1 MIRPFAQEDGEG
13 VAALLHEDDVPHALT
28 ADGVRH
34 WLASQPERAVAR
46 CWVAVD
52 GDRIVAWSRVRLQ
65 WFTRA
70 EDVAEVWAFVSPEH
84 RGRGH
89 GGTLF
94 TAGLEHV
101 AAAGA
106 RSVESW
112 SEGEPGSR
120 FLVARGFRPVR
131 VERVLRLD
139 LAGADLSALPG
150 LRAAKEAEG
159 FTLAPLGAVADRA
172 DALYGLDAAATADVP
187 ATHAIDDFRAEDWVE
202 ETFAHPQL
210 TQEGSFVLLAGGEP
224 VAYAFLHVDS
234 VHRLAANEM
243 TGTRADL
250 RRRGLARLAKLA
262 TIAWARENG
271 YEAILTSTDGTNVGM
286 LGLNESLGYRPV
298 ATGTQFL
305 LDDLS

>member
-1 MIRPFAQEDGEG
+1 MIRPFAHEDAEG
-13 VAALLHEDDVPHALT
+13 VAALLYEGEIPHALT

-34 WLASQPERAVAR
+34 WLASQPERALAG

-52 GDRIVAWSRVRLQ
+52 GDRVVAWSRVRLQ

-70 EDVAEVWAFVSPEH
+70 EGVAEVWAFVSPEYRR
-84 RGRGH
+84 RGL
-89 GGTLF
+89 GGALYA
-94 TAGLEHV
+94 AGIEHV

-112 SEGEPGSR
+112 SEGEPGER
-120 FLVARGFRPVR
+120 FLGDRGFRPVR
-131 VERVLRLD
+131 VERVLRLS
-139 LAGADLSALPG
+139 LADADLSGLHD

-159 FTLAPLGAVADRA
+159 FTLVPLAAVADRA

-187 ATHAIDDFRAEDWVE
+187 ATHAVDDFRAEDWLE
-202 ETFAHPQL
+202 EAFAHPQL
-210 TQEGSFVLLAGGEP
+210 TREGSFVLLAGEEP
-224 VAYAFLHVDS
+224 VAYAFLHVDPD
-234 VHRLAANEM
+234 HGIAANDM

-250 RRRGLARLAKLA
+250 RRRGLARLVKLA

-271 YEAILTSTDGTNVGM
+271 YDAILTATDGTNAGM
-286 LGLNESLGYRPV
+286 LGLNESLGYRQV

>member
-1 MIRPFAQEDGEG
+1 VIRPFAPDDGEG
-13 VAALLHEDDVPHALT
+13 VAALLYEDEIPHALT

-34 WLASQPERAVAR
+34 WLASQPERALAR

-52 GDRIVAWSRVRLQ
+52 GDRIVGWSRVRLQ

-70 EDVAEVWAFVSPEH
+70 EDVAEVWAFVSPDCRR
-84 RGRGH
+84 RGF
-89 GGTLF
+89 GGALF
-94 TAGLEHV
+94 AAGLEHV

-112 SEGEPGSR
+112 SEGEPGER
-120 FLVARGFRPVR
+120 FLGDRGFRPVR

-139 LAGADLSALPG
+139 VADADLAGLNA

-159 FTLAPLGAVADRA
+159 FALVPLATVADRA

-187 ATHAIDDFRAEDWVE
+187 ATHAVDDFRAEDWVE

-210 TQEGSFVLLAGGEP
+210 TREGSFVLLSGDEP
-224 VAYAFLHVDS
+224 VAYAFLHVDPD
-234 VHRLAANEM
+234 HRLAANEM
-243 TGTRADL
+243 TGTRTDL

-262 TIAWARENG
+262 TIAWAREHG
-271 YEAILTSTDGTNVGM
+271 YDAILTATDGTNAGM
-286 LGLNESLGYRPV
+286 LRLNESLGYRQV

>member
-1 MIRPFAQEDGEG
+1 VIRPFAHEDGQG
-13 VAALLHEDDVPHALT
+13 VAALLNEGGIPHALT
-28 ADGVRH
+28 PDGVRH
-34 WLASQPERAVAR
+34 WPAGQPERAVAR

-52 GDRIVAWSRVRLQ
+52 GDRIVAWSRARLQ

-70 EDVAEVWAFVSPEH
+70 QDVAEVWAFVSPEH
-84 RGRGH
+84 RRRGL
-89 GGTLF
+89 GGALF
-94 TAGLEHV
+94 AAGLEHV

-112 SEGEPGSR
+112 SEENAGERFLGSR
-120 FLVARGFRPVR
+120 KFRPVR

-139 LAGADLSALPG
+139 LADADLSALHD

-159 FTLAPLGAVADRA
+159 FTLVPLEAVAHRA

-187 ATHAIDDFRAEDWVE
+187 ATHAVDDLRAEDWIE
-202 ETFAHPQL
+202 EAFAHPQL
-210 TQEGSFVLLAGGEP
+210 TRDGSFVLLAGDEP
-224 VAYAFLHVDS
+224 VAYAFLHVDPG
-234 VHRLAANEM
+234 HRLAANEM

-271 YEAILTSTDGTNVGM
+271 YDAILTSTDGANAGV
-286 LGLNESLGYRPV
+286 LGLNESLGYRQV
-298 ATGTQFL
+298 ATETQFL
-305 LDDLS
+305 LEF

>member
-1 MIRPFAQEDGEG
+1 MIRPFVAEDGEG
-13 VAALLHEDDVPHALT
+13 VAALLNEDDVPHALT

-34 WLASQPERAVAR
+34 WLASQPERALAR
-46 CWVAVD
+46 CWVAVAD
-52 GDRIVAWSRVRLQ
+52 DRVVGWSRVRLQ
-65 WFTRA
+65 WFTSA

-84 RGRGH
+84 RRHGLGRA
-89 GGTLF
+89 LF
-94 TAGLEHV
+94 AAGLGHV

-112 SEGEPGSR
+112 SEGDSGAR
-120 FLVARGFRPVR
+120 FLQARRFRPVR
-131 VERVLRLD
+131 VERVLQLD
-139 LAGADLSALPG
+139 LAGADLSGLEG

-159 FTLAPLGAVADRA
+159 FGLVPLAAVADRA
-172 DALYGLDAAATADVP
+172 DALYGLDSAATADVP
-187 ATHAIDDFRAEDWVE
+187 ATHAIDDFRPEDWVE

-210 TQEGSFVLLAGGEP
+210 TREGSFVLLAGDEP
-224 VAYAFLHVDS
+224 VAYAFLHVDPG
-234 VHRLAANEM
+234 HRVAANEM

-250 RRRGLARLAKLA
+250 RRRGLARLVKLA

-271 YEAILTSTDGTNVGM
+271 YDTILTATDGTNLGM
-286 LGLNESLGYRPV
+286 LALNESLGYRPV